1 MVYCRYCCTR
11 RRCRPDAVEMRRGR
25 PPLTMRPMKSPLA
38 LRQRAYVRFSERGM
52 ETGQEFHYMSRKR
65 IYPAVLQIVTR
76 PNAGTLQR

>member
-1 MVYCRYCCTR
+1 
-11 RRCRPDAVEMRRGR
+11 
-25 PPLTMRPMKSPLA
+25 MKSPLA